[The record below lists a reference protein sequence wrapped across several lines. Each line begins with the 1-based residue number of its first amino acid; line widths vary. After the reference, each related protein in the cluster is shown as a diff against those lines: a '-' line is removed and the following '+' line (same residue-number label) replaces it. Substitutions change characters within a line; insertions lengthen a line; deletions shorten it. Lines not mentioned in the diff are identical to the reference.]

1 LIESKKVPVEDL
13 RRRASV
19 ESLGF
24 KTTDELKC
32 MKQLIGQSRAVGAI
46 SFALEVDRKGY
57 NLFVVGDPGSGRT
70 TYTLEEMKNRAA
82 NMAAPDDWVYVYN
95 FDEPGEPIVMNLPA
109 GCGKVLST
117 SMEELVED
125 LKVNLGKAFDN
136 SEYEDNKAQL
146 VKAFQEKVGELMES
160 LRVYALEQ
168 NFSIKRTPQGFVN
181 LPLIKEEA
189 GEAPNDGDS
198 EENPETEAPQDRDE
212 PEETPEQKDSKEP
225 KAATREMQPE
235 EFERLSEEE
244 QSEIQRKS
252 EEIAQK
258 TLETLRGMRELEKE
272 LKEKIKEL
280 EGEICRNSVQ
290 PILSDLKEKFPENEK
305 LSKWMDDLTEDIIE
319 NFGMFVAATRDEN
332 AEVDF
337 SRFTVNV
344 FVSNDPEAGAPV
356 IRETNPTYYN
366 LMGKIEYES
375 RQGYLYTDFHR
386 IKAGALHK
394 ANGGYLLLEADNVL
408 RQFMSWDAMKRVL
421 TSGELTIENLGEH
434 LGYIP
439 VASLRPEAVPIN
451 VKVVIVGTYYLYH
464 LLNIYDPEFRKI
476 FKIKADFESD
486 MPRNGEMEYKL
497 ACVIAHFVTNDG
509 KIPFTAEAVA
519 EVIEYASRLVD
530 DQERMSTQFN
540 SIAEILT
547 EATVWTRMDKASLVD
562 FRHVIKAVNEKTQRS
577 NLVEER
583 YRRAFETGEIR
594 IDTEGSVVGQINGLT
609 VISLVDH
616 TFGHPVRISANV
628 FMGQEGVV
636 NIEREV
642 KMTGPIHNKGIL
654 TLSSYLGRKYA
665 QDMPISITAR
675 LAFEQVYG
683 GIEGDSAS
691 STELYCL
698 LSALSGVPLRQDIAV
713 TGSVD
718 QFGGIQPIGGVNEK
732 IEGFFGYCHSRG
744 LTGTQGVIIPVQ
756 NVKHLML
763 HYDVLD
769 AVREGKFT
777 IWAISTVD
785 EGIELMTGVSA
796 GTPLDDG
803 SFPADSIH
811 GLTKACLRSWLE
823 RAAKVKRTL
832 SGSSKKSRRD
842 EDDDEQDNGDESDA
856 PKGKRRKRR
865 KVK

>member
-1 LIESKKVPVEDL
+1 VPIENL
-13 RRRASV
+13 RRRTSI

-24 KTTDELKC
+24 RTTEELAC
-32 MKQLIGQSRAVGAI
+32 MKQLIGQSRAVDAI

-70 TYTLEEMKNRAA
+70 TYTLEAMKNRAA
-82 NMAAPDDWVYVYN
+82 GMDAPEDWVYVYN
-95 FDEPGEPIVMNLPA
+95 FDEPGEPVVINLPA
-109 GCGKVLST
+109 GSGRALST

-146 VKAFQEKVGELMES
+146 VKAFQESVGELMEG
-160 LRVYALEQ
+160 LRAYALEQ

-181 LPLIKEEA
+181 LPLVKADE
-189 GEAPNDGDS
+189 PGDS
-198 EENPETEAPQDRDE
+198 EEAPAGEGEPAQADDSEAAP
-212 PEETPEQKDSKEP
+212 PKEP
-225 KAATREMQPE
+225 APATREMQPD
-235 EFERLSEEE
+235 EFERLTEEE

-252 EEIAQK
+252 EEIAQR
-258 TLETLRGMRELEKE
+258 TLETLRTMREREKE

-280 EGEICRNSVQ
+280 EGEICRNSIQ
-290 PILSDLKEKFPENEK
+290 PILSELREKFPENGK
-305 LSKWMDDLTEDIIE
+305 LTKWMDELTEDIIE

-344 FVSNDPEAGAPV
+344 FVSNDPEGGAPV
-356 IRETNPTYYN
+356 VRETNPTYYN

-386 IKAGALHK
+386 IKAGALHR
-394 ANGGYLLLEADNVL
+394 ANGGYLLIEAENAL
-408 RQFMSWDAMKRVL
+408 RQFMAWDALKRVL
-421 TSGELTIENLGEH
+421 SSQELTIENLGEH

-439 VASLRPEAVPIN
+439 VSSLRPEAVPIN
-451 VKVVIVGTYYLYH
+451 VKVVMVGTYYLYH
-464 LLNIYDPEFRKI
+464 LLNLYDPEFQKI

-486 MPRNGEMEYKL
+486 MPRNGEMEYSL
-497 ACVIAHFVTNDG
+497 ACVIAHFVDNDG

-530 DQERMSTQFN
+530 DQDRMSTQFN
-540 SIAEILT
+540 RISEILT
-547 EATVWTRMDKASLVD
+547 EATVWARMDGAESVGL
-562 FRHVIKAVNEKTQRS
+562 RHVKKAVNEKIQRS

-583 YRRAFETGEIR
+583 YRRAFETGIIR
-594 IDTEGSVVGQINGLT
+594 IDTSGSAVGQINGLT

-636 NIEREV
+636 QIEREV
-642 KMTGPIHNKGIL
+642 KMAGPIHNKGVL
-654 TLSSYLGRKYA
+654 TLSSYLGRMYA
-665 QDMPISITAR
+665 QDMPISVSAR
-675 LAFEQVYG
+675 LAFEQTYG

-698 LSALSGVPLRQDIAV
+698 LSALSGAPLRQDIAV

-732 IEGFFGYCHSRG
+732 IEGFFGYCKSRG
-744 LTGTQGVIIPVQ
+744 LTGTQGVMIPIQ

-763 HYDVLD
+763 RDDVLD
-769 AVREGKFT
+769 AVRDGMFSV
-777 IWAISTVD
+777 WAISTVD
-785 EGIELMTGVSA
+785 EGIEILT
-796 GTPLDDG
+796 GTPAGRPDESG
-803 SFPADSIH
+803 EYPEDSIH
-811 GLTKACLRSWLE
+811 GMTKACLRRWVE
-823 RAAKVKRTL
+823 RSAKFRRKL
-832 SGSSKKSRRD
+832 SGSRKKPG
-842 EDDDEQDNGDESDA
+842 EDYEEDEQDNDDEEGSRPGA
-856 PKGKRRKRR
+856 GRLR
-865 KVK
+865 